1 MIRWVCFDLDD
12 TLFNGTLLVEK
23 ARRASIKMML
33 RYGLPVDEDVA
44 LNILLEI
51 VSEFG
56 SNSENHLDNLMIRL
70 YNDPKIKLSR
80 EINPNKYVAAG
91 VMGYHREKVKHFK
104 LFKDVVKTLEKLR
117 ANGIKTAIITDG
129 SPKKQYEKILRL
141 KLDENLVDE
150 IIISDE
156 VAVRKP
162 NSLLFSLFLD
172 RFNLAGNEVI
182 YVGDRLDKD
191 ILPAKTSGML
201 TVLIHRGTKYD
212 PNLTK
217 KTLGIRPDFHANNLY
232 ELFNIIK
239 KLNEEE

>member
-91 VMGYHREKVKHFK
+91 VRGYHREKVKHFK

>member
-1 MIRWVCFDLDD
+1 MV
-12 TLFNGTLLVEK
+12 
-23 ARRASIKMML
+23 

-44 LNILLEI
+44 LNLLNEI

-56 SNSENHLDNLMIRL
+56 SNSENHLDNLMVRL

-80 EINPNKYVAAG
+80 EINPNKCVAAG

-117 ANGIKTAIITDG
+117 GLDIKTAIITDG

-141 KLDENLVDE
+141 KLENLVDE

-172 RFNLAGNEVI
+172 RFNLSGTEVI

-191 ILPAKTSGML
+191 ILPAKIAGMY
-201 TVLIHRGTKYD
+201 TVLIHRGTKHD
-212 PNLTK
+212 PNLSKNTAK
-217 KTLGIRPDFHANNLY
+217 KTHGIRPDFHANNLY

-239 KLNEEE
+239 KLKEET